1 MLAGIALTLASLW
14 YGQNHG
20 LMPVE
25 ASNDAVLVDGLFNAM
40 MTVGAGIFF
49 LVEGVLLVCLFK
61 FRRKKGD
68 TADGPP
74 IEGNIPLEILWT
86 AIPVVIVLVI
96 GVYSFEIYRI
106 EGGFDPEA
114 AEQPSIVQVAMLP
127 GAQATD
133 LMQAQPL
140 SSLAPNPNGPM
151 HHHSHMALGVGASP
165 DSLQAAPDVTVNVLG
180 LQYAWIFTYPDS
192 GITSGELHLPTGKD
206 VKLVIKAQDV
216 IHAFWLP
223 QFRLKQDAIPG
234 QDSELRFK
242 PTLPGE
248 YPIVCAELCGAYHG
262 AMASKLYVMEPDA
275 YDEWL
280 QQQVAALNDQQTI
293 ASQPDELNPDAA
305 YLAPFASQAGIDSES
320 LQQLHPM
327 HQHLVGVTQVAN
339 DQAASNQAATAASP
353 AARSRARQSTPKIKQ
368 SPKKTCRPWKPVR
381 T

>member
-68 TADGPP
+68 TTDGPP

-127 GAQATD
+127 GAEATD
-133 LMQAQPL
+133 LMEAQPA
-140 SSLAPNPNGPM
+140 SSLAPRPNGPM

-165 DSLQAAPDVTVNVLG
+165 DALQAAPDVTVNVLG

-192 GITSGELHLPTGKD
+192 GVTSGELHLPTGKD

-293 ASQPDELNPDAA
+293 ASRPEQLNPDAA

-327 HQHLVGVTQVAN
+327 HQHLIGATQAASDQITS
-339 DQAASNQAATAASP
+339 DQAAATASP
-353 AARSRARQSTPKIKQ
+353 AA
-368 SPKKTCRPWKPVR
+368 
-381 T
+381 

>member
-25 ASNDAVLVDGLFNAM
+25 ASNDAVLVDDLFNAM

-68 TADGPP
+68 TTDGPP

-114 AEQPSIVQVAMLP
+114 AEQPPMVQVAMLP
-127 GAQATD
+127 GSEATGLMDAQTA
-133 LMQAQPL
+133 P
-140 SSLAPNPNGPM
+140 SLNSPM
-151 HHHSHMALGVGASP
+151 RHHSHMALGVGASP

-192 GITSGELHLPTGKD
+192 GVTSGELHLPAGKD

-280 QQQVAALNDQQTI
+280 QQQVAALDDQQTI
-293 ASQPDELNPDAA
+293 ASQPDQVNPDAV
-305 YLAPFASQAGIDSES
+305 YLAPFASQTGIDSEI

-327 HQHLVGVTQVAN
+327 HHQHLMGATQVTSE
-339 DQAASNQAATAASP
+339 QAAAAAIP
-353 AARSRARQSTPKIKQ
+353 AA
-368 SPKKTCRPWKPVR
+368 
-381 T
+381 

>member
-25 ASNDAVLVDGLFNAM
+25 ASKDAALVDDLFNAM

-49 LVEGVLLVCLFK
+49 LVEGVILVCIFK

-68 TADGPP
+68 TTDGPP

-114 AEQPSIVQVAMLP
+114 AEQPAIVQVAMLP
-127 GAQATD
+127 GSESG
-133 LMQAQPL
+133 LMDAQP
-140 SSLAPNPNGPM
+140 APQGM
-151 HHHSHMALGVGASP
+151 KHHSHMALGVGGSP
-165 DSLQAAPDVTVNVLG
+165 ESAQNAPDLTVNVLG

-192 GITSGELHLPTGKD
+192 GITAGEMHVPVGKD
-206 VKLVIKAQDV
+206 IKLNIKAQDV

-234 QDSELRFK
+234 QDAELRFR
-242 PTLPGE
+242 PTLAGE
-248 YPIVCAELCGAYHG
+248 YPIICAELCGAYHG
-262 AMASKLYVMEPDA
+262 AMASKLYVMEQDDYDA
-275 YDEWL
+275 WL
-280 QQQVAALNDQQTI
+280 QQQIATLDMPQTVASRTDNLDA
-293 ASQPDELNPDAA
+293 DAA
-305 YLAPFASQAGIDSES
+305 YLAPFAEQMAEQTGVNVEMI
-320 LQQLHPM
+320 QQLHSLHEQM
-327 HQHLVGVTQVAN
+327 ME
-339 DQAASNQAATAASP
+339 ASAQPALNQASVQTLP
-353 AARSRARQSTPKIKQ
+353 AA
-368 SPKKTCRPWKPVR
+368 
-381 T
+381 

>member
-127 GAQATD
+127 GAEATD

-339 DQAASNQAATAASP
+339 DQAAINQAATAASP
-353 AARSRARQSTPKIKQ
+353 AA
-368 SPKKTCRPWKPVR
+368 
-381 T
+381 

>member
-25 ASNDAVLVDGLFNAM
+25 ASKGAALVDDLFNAM

-68 TADGPP
+68 TTDGPP

-114 AEQPSIVQVAMLP
+114 AEQPAIVQVAMLP
-127 GAQATD
+127 GSEVGLMDAQT
-133 LMQAQPL
+133 
-140 SSLAPNPNGPM
+140 APKLM
-151 HHHSHMALGVGASP
+151 HHHNHMALGVGASP
-165 DSLQAAPDVTVNVLG
+165 DSVQAPADVTVNVLG
-180 LQYAWIFTYPDS
+180 LQYAWIFTYPDT
-192 GITSGELHLPTGKD
+192 GITAGELHLPVGKD
-206 VKLVIKAQDV
+206 VKLNIKAQDV

-234 QDSELRFK
+234 QDAELRFK
-242 PTLPGE
+242 PTLVGD

-262 AMASKLYVMEPDA
+262 AMGSRLYVMEQDD
-275 YDEWL
+275 YDQWL
-280 QQQVAALNDQQTI
+280 QQQVAALDEQKTV
-293 ASQPDELNPDAA
+293 ASKPEANEDAA
-305 YLAPFASQAGIDSES
+305 YLAPFASRTGVDAEL

-327 HQHLVGVTQVAN
+327 HDHNLMGSAPASAH
-339 DQAASNQAATAASP
+339 QAALEALP
-353 AARSRARQSTPKIKQ
+353 AA
-368 SPKKTCRPWKPVR
+368 
-381 T
+381 